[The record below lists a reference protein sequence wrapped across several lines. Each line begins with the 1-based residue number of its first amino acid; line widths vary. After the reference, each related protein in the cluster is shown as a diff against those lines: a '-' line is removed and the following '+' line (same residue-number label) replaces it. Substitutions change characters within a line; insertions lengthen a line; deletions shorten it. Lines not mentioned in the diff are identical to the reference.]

1 MPTPALRSDHHR
13 WRDVDGT
20 RISLFRW
27 VEQVI
32 EDSDPRVLP
41 SRLHQR
47 GQVLGRGLHSL
58 YVCFSD
64 DALVSLPP
72 HLLRLLPDAPDAR
85 MPTTPVTGQAND
97 PTPAASTHCYR
108 VGAK

>member
-1 MPTPALRSDHHR
+1 MSTQAPRSAHHR
-13 WRDVDGT
+13 WRDVAGIH
-20 RISLFRW
+20 ISLFCW

-32 EDSDPRVLP
+32 EDSDSGVLP

-64 DALVSLPP
+64 NVLVSIPP
-72 HLLRLLPDAPDAR
+72 HLLRLLPDTPDVR
-85 MPTTPVTGQAND
+85 MPM
-97 PTPAASTHCYR
+97 TPATRHAS
-108 VGAK
+108 GAPTATSPIAIDSGAT

>member
-13 WRDVDGT
+13 WCDVDGT
-20 RISLFRW
+20 HISLFRR

-32 EDSDPRVLP
+32 EDSDPGVLP

-58 YVCFSD
+58 YVCFSGNV
-64 DALVSLPP
+64 LVSLPP
-72 HLLRLLPDAPDAR
+72 HLLRLLPDAPDVRSAR
-85 MPTTPVTGQAND
+85 HHSPGTRAA
-97 PTPAASTHCYR
+97 PTPATRPQCYR
-108 VGAK
+108 VGG

>member
-1 MPTPALRSDHHR
+1 MPTPALRSDHHHR
-13 WRDVDGT
+13 WCDVDGT
-20 RISLFRW
+20 HISLFCR

-32 EDSDPRVLP
+32 EDSDPGVLP

-64 DALVSLPP
+64 DVLVSLPP
-72 HLLRLLPDAPDAR
+72 HLLRLLPGAPDVR
-85 MPTTPVTGQAND
+85 MPTTPVTGHASGLN
-97 PTPAASTHCYR
+97 PATSTHCYR
-108 VGAK
+108 VGD

>member
-1 MPTPALRSDHHR
+1 MRTQAPRSAHHR

-20 RISLFRW
+20 QVSLFCW

-32 EDSDPRVLP
+32 EDSDPGVLA

-58 YVCFSD
+58 YVRFSD
-64 DALVSLPP
+64 NVLVSLLP
-72 HLLRLLPDAPDAR
+72 HLLRLVPDTPDVDAHNTSHQERERPSAR
-85 MPTTPVTGQAND
+85 D
-97 PTPAASTHCYR
+97 
-108 VGAK
+108 